1 MSPESAPQHDPEAI
15 DLLVHSAGQLAT
27 PIGGPQRGS
36 QLGELRLLVDGA
48 VAIRDGQIVDLGST
62 ADLRSRYEADR
73 LLDAN
78 GGVIVPGFI
87 DPHTHLVWAGDRA
100 AEFEMRIAGA
110 SYMEI
115 MAAGGGIARTVR
127 DSRAASLD
135 SLVVQSH
142 ARAQRMLA
150 YGTTTAEAKTGY
162 GLATES
168 ELKLLEATLRLD
180 ALEPLE
186 IMPTFLGAHALP
198 PELAPL
204 GAEGYVRYTDL
215 IVEMLPAVLKWWQE
229 HAPDL
234 PLPFVDVFCEQ
245 GAFSLTQARQI
256 LERAKAL
263 GFPLKIHADEF
274 AGLGG
279 TALAVEL
286 GATSADHLVHPREGD
301 ISARRRRPSMHA
313 FRLG

>member
-180 ALEPLE
+180 AL
-186 IMPTFLGAHALP
+186 P

-215 IVEMLPAVLKWWQE
+215 IVEEMLPAVLKWWQE

-256 LERAKAL
+256 LERAK
-263 GFPLKIHADEF
+263 
-274 AGLGG
+274 
-279 TALAVEL
+279 
-286 GATSADHLVHPREGD
+286 
-301 ISARRRRPSMHA
+301 
-313 FRLG
+313 

>member
-215 IVEMLPAVLKWWQE
+215 IVEEMLPAGE
-229 HAPDL
+229 
-234 PLPFVDVFCEQ
+234 
-245 GAFSLTQARQI
+245 
-256 LERAKAL
+256 
-263 GFPLKIHADEF
+263 
-274 AGLGG
+274 
-279 TALAVEL
+279 
-286 GATSADHLVHPREGD
+286 
-301 ISARRRRPSMHA
+301 SARIPIENPR
-313 FRLG
+313 G